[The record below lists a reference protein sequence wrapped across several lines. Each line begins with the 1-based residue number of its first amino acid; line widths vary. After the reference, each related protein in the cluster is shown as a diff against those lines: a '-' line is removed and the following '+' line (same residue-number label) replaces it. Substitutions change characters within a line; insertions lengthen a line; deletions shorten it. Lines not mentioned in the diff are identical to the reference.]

1 MKIGKLDCT
10 RRYDVFCHHSRPD
23 PIAPD
28 LRTAEH
34 PGQVSAFAAEWGG
47 AAAEGIGKF
56 GAGPGPRGGVCLVVC
71 ATLEEAGR
79 WTAQLEAMGWR
90 SVQFYPTSETSPYE
104 SFDSE
109 AEMTWGQLQVLADL
123 SQVDSEDQGPDCE
136 DDPSDS
142 NLKTRS

>member
-1 MKIGKLDCT
+1 MTFSAIT
-10 RRYDVFCHHSRPD
+10 RALTRSP
-23 PIAPD
+23 
-28 LRTAEH
+28 LTGELLNTL
-34 PGQVSAFAAEWGG
+34 
-47 AAAEGIGKF
+47 GKF
-56 GAGPGPRGGVCLVVC
+56 QHLRLNGVARLPKGLVSSALAQAQGRSLLVVC

-123 SQVDSEDQGPDCE
+123 SQVDSEDQGIQCE
-136 DDPSDS
+136 E
-142 NLKTRS
+142 